1 MFTVNTWTRFDCILT
16 GLCAILTVALFAL
29 FVWAAGI

>member
-1 MFTVNTWTRFDCILT
+1 MLKLNTWTTFDSIVI

-29 FVWAAGI
+29 FVWAAGV